1 MIKCAME
8 FVIIVMSQALL
19 HDSDSMSLESDWVFP
34 NDSDAGKVQ
43 VTLWE
48 KWLDFI
54 FLHNKLNMI
63 IIMFK

>member
-43 VTLWE
+43 VTL
-48 KWLDFI
+48 
-54 FLHNKLNMI
+54 
-63 IIMFK
+63 